1 MAGKK
6 ALGLLET
13 GIEVRQ
19 PFHDRR
25 PRHDDEA
32 RIGVRPKH
40 ERLALADDARHVG
53 LRSLRDSD
61 WLTKCANMVNG
72 WLMLRLA
79 VYSSLSPRAGRGR
92 GEGALPLPELCIH
105 RWAAKTFPISSESR
119 RGPLNLSNR
128 RHR

>member
-1 MAGKK
+1 MAGKETF
-6 ALGLLET
+6 GLLEA

-32 RIGVRPKH
+32 RIGARAKH

-72 WLMLRLA
+72 WLMAFRDA
-79 VYSSLSPRAGRGR
+79 RSNSASPAGGGCRAKCGRWGS
-92 GEGALPLPELCIH
+92 ANH
-105 RWAAKTFPISSESR
+105 
-119 RGPLNLSNR
+119 
-128 RHR
+128 

>member
-1 MAGKK
+1 MADKK

-19 PFHDRR
+19 PFHNRR
-25 PRHDDEA
+25 PRHDDKA
-32 RIGVRPKH
+32 RIGARAKH

-72 WLMLRLA
+72 WLMLQPPLQGEAAARSAAGGAVQVTRKSLA
-79 VYSSLSPRAGRGR
+79 LHCPTPRTFGARPSPCRG
-92 GEGALPLPELCIH
+92 G
-105 RWAAKTFPISSESR
+105 
-119 RGPLNLSNR
+119 
-128 RHR
+128 